1 MGDQQIIPHQA
12 EWPRENIFYLEIIQN
27 SPHVKSA
34 IWGFANTQQ
43 QFPKAGGTPTLVWGL
58 CLSVVFHSTPHK
70 KTKIMECWMC
80 TFSFMFGLWTW
91 ICQVKSLPEQVG
103 KRFCFGLCEHW
114 WFAKLHTADL
124 AWGNFVLFLNKMCS
138 LVVTQP
144 DVDIFG
150 TANDHSY
157 D

>member
-12 EWPRENIFYLEIIQN
+12 EWPRENIFYLELIQN
-27 SPHVKSA
+27 SPCQISDMRLRKYTTTVSQSRRNA
-34 IWGFANTQQ
+34 YFG
-43 QFPKAGGTPTLVWGL
+43 LGL

-70 KTKIMECWMC
+70 KSKIMECWMC

-124 AWGNFVLFLNKMCS
+124 AWGNFVLFLSKMCS